1 MKRMQNVLL
10 RSTVL
15 AGFALSSLAVS
26 SPALAQDNQTDDE
39 NRERIVVTGSRLRR
53 DEFSA
58 VSPIQ
63 VINADEQ
70 RQLGISDATALI
82 ADSPV
87 VSGVQLDG
95 SVNSG
100 SPTAAVEGV
109 PVNGPGASTVA
120 LRGLGPERTLL
131 LVNGRRLGPSG
142 VRGAPVAPDLNLIPT
157 LMIDRIELL
166 TDGASSI
173 YGADAVAGVAN
184 IILRDDFDGFE
195 VSAFTTLPE
204 NNGGEVFQMGFIG
217 GASTDRSNFTVSAEF
232 YNRTAVIAG
241 DRSHWNDCLRDIDV
255 TDQGDVMSVCMD
267 RRPDNSVFVA
277 GNGFVWSIPG
287 FTNPALAPN
296 GIGTG
301 WGTSADVFAQTGSHF
316 YEQDAYSLQDEEKR
330 TQLMENLERMNI
342 FASGH
347 YDVNFFEND
356 TIYFE
361 MSYSTRNSV
370 GRFTDEQVFPGV
382 PALIPQEDANG
393 NLLVNPDGSLQL
405 FDNPLNPF
413 DADAL
418 PVYSLEGLSQRRRSD
433 VDVFRFVGGI
443 EGDLPFLM
451 DRGWVYDITAAYDR
465 SYGTASQ
472 PVMREDGIREA
483 LDTLRLDVNGNP
495 ICGLDRQAT
504 SFGFLTPANCPTID
518 FFSPTLFT
526 VQGGTRNFA
535 TQEETDFL
543 FGQAINITEMEQVHA
558 QAIFTGD
565 LFDMP
570 AGTVGMVVGFEF
582 REQRI
587 NSINDVTRV
596 LGTAASEIPD
606 TERPTVGRTS
616 LFEGFIETEIPVTD
630 TFNVGISTRFTE
642 EENFG
647 AHMTY
652 STRASWQLTDS
663 VRLRGT
669 YGTSFRAPNLR
680 EQFLAGATGTIG
692 GGNDPCLVPTTAN
705 NGGVYDPNGET
716 RSQLVLDNCIAAG
729 ADPTALG
736 LLATTGITTSTGGN
750 PNASAETSESMTL
763 SAIFQHSFANDL
775 DLDLSVTYFDIQ
787 IENTLEES
795 NAAQIIANCYNNQ
808 PNLADPSCS
817 RITRNTGNP
826 ATATIALV
834 DASFINVGQLTSTG
848 IDYNVRARMPL
859 SFIDDQT
866 DLTVVFNAA
875 QYLEQLRNEDPTDPN
890 SLEEDLIGRIAN
902 PEWLWQLSATATR
915 GNWAAR
921 WRTRYQGEGQQ
932 ENSDA
937 LTQTDLTRAVPR
949 TACEQLG
956 YAGQCRDVDFVDSYV
971 THDLSLSYDA
981 DMWSFS
987 AGINNL
993 TDEQPPLID
1002 QGEGPSRM
1010 NMVVQS
1016 GYDLIGR
1023 RAFATVTRRF

>member
-1 MKRMQNVLL
+1 MKRMQSVLL
-10 RSTVL
+10 RSTML
-15 AGFALSSLAVS
+15 AGLVLSGVAVS
-26 SPALAQDNQTDDE
+26 QPALAQDNQTDDD
-39 NRERIVVTGSRLRR
+39 RERIVVTGSRLRR

-58 VSPIQ
+58 ISPIQ

-120 LRGLGPERTLL
+120 LRGLGAERTLL

-142 VRGAPVAPDLNLIPT
+142 VRGAPVAPDLNLIPSM
-157 LMIDRIELL
+157 MIDRVELL
-166 TDGASSI
+166 TDGASSV

-184 IILRDDFDGFE
+184 IILRDEFDGFE
-195 VSAFTTLPE
+195 VSTFASLPE
-204 NNGGEVFQMGFIG
+204 NEGGEVFQMGFIG
-217 GASTDRSNFTVSAEF
+217 GASTDRSNFTVSGEF
-232 YNRTAVIAG
+232 YNRTAVLAG
-241 DRSHWNDCLRDIDV
+241 NRSHWNDCLRDIDV
-255 TDQGDVMSVCMD
+255 TDQGDILSVCMD
-267 RRPDNSVFVA
+267 RRPDNAVFVA
-277 GNGFVWSIPG
+277 GTGFVYSLPG
-287 FTNPALAPN
+287 FDSTDLAGFP
-296 GIGTG
+296 TG
-301 WGTSADVFAQTGSHF
+301 WGTRAEVFEETGSHF
-316 YEQDAYSLQDEEKR
+316 YEQDAYSLQDEERR
-330 TQLMENLERMNI
+330 TQLMENLERMNL
-342 FASGH
+342 FASGF
-347 YDVNFFEND
+347 YDVNFFERD

-361 MSYSTRNSV
+361 ASYATRNSV

-382 PALIPQEDANG
+382 PALIPMEDANG

-413 DADAL
+413 SADAL
-418 PVYSLEGLSQRRRSD
+418 PVYSLEGLSQRRKSD
-433 VDVFRFVGGI
+433 VDVFRFVGGM

-451 DRGWVYDITAAYDR
+451 DRNWVYDVSLAYDR
-465 SYGTASQ
+465 SNGTASQ
-472 PVMREDGIREA
+472 PIMREDAIREA
-483 LDTLRLDVNGNP
+483 LDTLRLDENGNP
-495 ICGLDRQAT
+495 ICGLGRQAT
-504 SFGFLTPANCPTID
+504 SFGFLTPANCPTVD
-518 FFSPTLFT
+518 FFNASLFT
-526 VQGGTRNFA
+526 TQGGDRNFA

-565 LFDMP
+565 VFEMP
-570 AGTVGMVVGFEF
+570 AGTVGLVLGLEF

-587 NSINDVTRV
+587 NSINDATRV
-596 LGTAASEIPD
+596 LGLGASEIPD
-606 TERPTVGRTS
+606 TERPTIGRTS
-616 LFEGFIETEIPVTD
+616 LYEVFAETEVPVTD
-630 TFNVGISTRFTE
+630 NLLFSLSGRFTE
-642 EENFG
+642 HETFG

-652 STRASWQLTDS
+652 SGKVDWQLTDS
-663 VRLRGT
+663 FRLRST

-692 GGNDPCLVPTTAN
+692 GANDPCLVPTGAN

-716 RSQLVLDNCIAAG
+716 RSQLLLDNCVAAG

-750 PNASAETSESMTL
+750 PNATAETSESMTFG
-763 SAIFQHSFANDL
+763 AVFQHSFANDL
-775 DLDLSVTYFDIQ
+775 DLDVSVTYFDIQ
-787 IENTLEES
+787 VEDSLEES
-795 NAAQIIANCYNNQ
+795 NAAQIIANCYTNQ
-808 PNLADPSCS
+808 PNLADPACS
-817 RITRNTGNP
+817 RITRNTGDP

-834 DASFINVGQLTSTG
+834 DASFINIGQLTSTG
-848 IDYNVRARMPL
+848 IDYNVRANMPL

-866 DLTVVFNAA
+866 DLTLVFNAA
-875 QYLEQLRNEDPTDPN
+875 QYLEQLRNQDPSDPN
-890 SLEEDLIGRIAN
+890 SLEEDLVGRIAN
-902 PEWLWQLSATATR
+902 PEWLWQFSATATR

-937 LTQTDLTRAVPR
+937 LVATNLTRDVPL
-949 TACEQLG
+949 TACEAFG
-956 YAGQCRDVDFVDSYV
+956 YAGQCRDVDFVDSYM
-971 THDLSLSYDA
+971 THDMSLSYDA

-987 AGINNL
+987 AGVNNI

-1023 RAFATVTRRF
+1023 RAFASITRRF

>member
-1 MKRMQNVLL
+1 MKRMQSVLL
-10 RSTVL
+10 RSTML
-15 AGFALSSLAVS
+15 AGLVLSGVAVS
-26 SPALAQDNQTDDE
+26 QPALAQDNQTDDD
-39 NRERIVVTGSRLRR
+39 RERIVVTGSRLRR

-58 VSPIQ
+58 ISPLQ

-82 ADSPV
+82 AESPV

-95 SVNSG
+95 SVNAG

-120 LRGLGPERTLL
+120 LRGLGAERTLL

-142 VRGAPVAPDLNLIPT
+142 VRGAPVAPDLNLIPSM
-157 LMIDRIELL
+157 MIDRVELL
-166 TDGASSI
+166 TDGASSV

-184 IILRDDFDGFE
+184 IILRDEFDGFE
-195 VSAFTTLPE
+195 VSTFASLPE
-204 NNGGEVFQMGFIG
+204 NDGGEVFQMGFIG
-217 GASTDRSNFTVSAEF
+217 GASTDRSNFTVAGEF
-232 YNRTAVIAG
+232 YNRTSVIAG
-241 DRSHWNDCLRDIDV
+241 DRAHWNDCLRDIDV
-255 TDQGDVMSVCMD
+255 TDQGDVLSVCMD
-267 RRPDNSVFVA
+267 RRPDNAVFVA
-277 GNGFVWSIPG
+277 GQGFVWALPG
-287 FTNPALAPN
+287 FTNPALAPA
-296 GIGTG
+296 GVPSG

-342 FASGH
+342 FASGF
-347 YDVNFFEND
+347 YDVNFFERD

-361 MSYSTRNSV
+361 ASYATRNSV

-382 PALIPQEDANG
+382 PALIPMEDANG

-418 PVYSLEGLSQRRRSD
+418 PVYSLEGLSQRRKSD
-433 VDVFRFVGGI
+433 VDVFRFVGGM

-451 DRGWVYDITAAYDR
+451 DRNWVYDVSLAYDR

-472 PVMREDGIREA
+472 PIMREDGIREA
-483 LDTLRLDVNGNP
+483 LDTLRLDASGNP
-495 ICGLDRQAT
+495 ICGLDRNAT
-504 SFGFLTPANCPTID
+504 SFGFLTPTNCPAID
-518 FFSPTLFT
+518 FFNPSLFT
-526 VQGGTRNFA
+526 VLGGDRNFA

-565 LFDMP
+565 VFEMP
-570 AGTVGMVVGFEF
+570 AGTVGLVLGMEF

-587 NSINDVTRV
+587 NSINDVSRV

-606 TERPTVGRTS
+606 TERPTIGRTS
-616 LFEGFIETEIPVTD
+616 LYELFAETELPITD
-630 TFNVGISTRFTE
+630 NLLFSLSGRFTE
-642 EENFG
+642 HETFG

-652 STRASWQLTDS
+652 SGKFDWQVTDS
-663 VRLRGT
+663 FRLRST

-680 EQFLAGATGTIG
+680 EQFLAGATGTISG
-692 GGNDPCLVPTTAN
+692 ANDPCLVPATAN

-716 RSQLVLDNCIAAG
+716 RSQLILDNCVAAG

-750 PNASAETSESMTL
+750 PNATAETSESLTFGGV
-763 SAIFQHSFANDL
+763 FQHSFANDI
-775 DLDLSVTYFDIQ
+775 DLDVSVTYFDIQ
-787 IENTLEES
+787 IEDTLEES
-795 NAAQIIANCYNNQ
+795 NAATILANCYGNQ
-808 PNLADPSCS
+808 PNLADPSCA
-817 RITRNTGNP
+817 RITRNTGDP
-826 ATATIALV
+826 TTATVALV
-834 DASFINVGQLTSTG
+834 DASFINIGQLTSTG
-848 IDYNVRARMPL
+848 IDYNVRASMPL
-859 SFIDDQT
+859 SFVDDQT
-866 DLTVVFNAA
+866 DLVLSFNAA
-875 QYLEQLRNEDPTDPN
+875 QYLEQLRNQDPSDPN
-890 SLEEDLIGRIAN
+890 SIEEDLIGRIAS
-902 PEWLWQLSATATR
+902 PEWLWQFSATATR

-937 LTQTDLTRAVPR
+937 LVQTDLTRAVPR

-956 YAGQCRDVDFVDSYV
+956 YAGQCRDVDFVDSYM

-987 AGINNL
+987 AGVNNI

-1002 QGEGPSRM
+1002 QGEGPARM

-1023 RAFATVTRRF
+1023 RAFASITRRF